1 MLIIPSGVLLL
12 KELIRSLLSD
22 EPLQFS
28 LFNKGFNLL
37 FQIVTIGCV
46 MTVVPV
52 EAVILILRA
61 SVRIFLLLPRVSQ
74 GFLVFDLH

>member
-1 MLIIPSGVLLL
+1 MISSGVLLL
-12 KELIRSLLSD
+12 KGLICSLLSN

-37 FQIVTIGCV
+37 FSIVTIGSV

-52 EAVILILRA
+52 EAAILILRA
-61 SVRIFLLLPRVSQ
+61 FVGIPL
-74 GFLVFDLH
+74 